1 MVKETSEYR
10 CLQSQFSV
18 LYNESLILKAQLDE
32 TRARL
37 NTTRTA
43 RLRQLEHMEVRVCLC
58 VVSVWVLVFVVFLTP
73 PPRHHHCVQND
84 EVALQRKVRTEVF
97 QLEDTLA
104 QVRKEYEML
113 RIEFEQTLAANEQ
126 AGDRRVQTPDASL
139 LLTQP
144 KRRPPFMACF
154 LFSCF
159 TPSLRSHQPGDA
171 SPDQHAANP
180 QPADEGRGGEIQDQA
195 ERDAGGAQPG
205 SPPPPWRRKMSCGH
219 LSSTV

>member
-1 MVKETSEYR
+1 MKETSDYR

-58 VVSVWVLVFVVFLTP
+58 WCTCRVSVYSLILIPAV
-73 PPRHHHCVQND
+73 CVQND

-126 AGDRRVQTPDASL
+126 AGNKCS
-139 LLTQP
+139 
-144 KRRPPFMACF
+144 K
-154 LFSCF
+154 
-159 TPSLRSHQPGDA
+159 
-171 SPDQHAANP
+171 
-180 QPADEGRGGEIQDQA
+180 
-195 ERDAGGAQPG
+195 
-205 SPPPPWRRKMSCGH
+205 WK
-219 LSSTV
+219 